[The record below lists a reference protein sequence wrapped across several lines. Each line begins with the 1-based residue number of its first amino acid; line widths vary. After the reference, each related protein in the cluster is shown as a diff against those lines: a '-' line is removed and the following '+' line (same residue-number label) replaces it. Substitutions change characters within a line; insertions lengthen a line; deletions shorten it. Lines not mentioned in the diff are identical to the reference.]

1 MKKIISVLC
10 AAVILLSCVSVSAF
24 AITED
29 EANSALAVQN
39 EAFNNIVKN
48 RLDVDGSGKITAA
61 DARLA
66 LLISAGIVEDG
77 ANSKNA
83 DIDGDGKVTSIDARI
98 YLRLAAGLENVIDYY
113 TDEEMYNYFLAI
125 VNSVKPNSHKYFKS
139 TVETTDKVNYTDSKG
154 VISSLNKQFGYYSA
168 IEPEMEGFDFAEE
181 IKAIEGDKY
190 YTDGSTYLSSISAT
204 ARTYPVEGNEYAC
217 IAQLADIKDIV
228 YKTNQTFTYNKYS
241 AKNQKTAKV
250 IATQTVTG
258 LDSLTIY
265 LKDDAAVSITG
276 DIAGKFDNT
285 YAAKALNIL
294 DEDAINDVVG
304 SYSLDDSFN
313 GLDDFGTCDIKI
325 TPKTLQ
331 YKDCYVTVYFD
342 PATGKPVGTVN
353 NLHYAIDM
361 NMDMFIDMDDD
372 YIETGNGITDAAMK
386 LALLNITGKNGGK
399 ILYIDGDFDVKNEM
413 SVNTT
418 YYFYENNAG
427 NSLTPG
433 SLI

>member
-1 MKKIISVLC
+1 MKKLISVFC
-10 AAVILLSCVSVSAF
+10 AVVILLSCVSVSAF
-24 AITED
+24 AITKD
-29 EANSALAVQN
+29 EANSTLAAQN

-48 RLDVDGSGKITAA
+48 RLDVDGSGAITAA

-66 LLISAGIVEDG
+66 LLISAGLVEEG
-77 ANSKNA
+77 ANAANA
-83 DIDGDGKVTSIDARI
+83 DIDGDGKVTSIDART
-98 YLRLAAGLENVIDYY
+98 YLRIAAGLENVIDYY

-125 VNSVKPNSHKYFKS
+125 VNSVKPNSHRYFKS
-139 TVETTDKVNYTDSKG
+139 TVEITDKVDYSDPKG
-154 VISSLNKQFGYYSA
+154 IVASLNRQFGYYSA
-168 IEPEMEGFDFAEE
+168 IEPEMKGFDFAQE
-181 IKAIEGDKY
+181 IKAVEGDKY
-190 YTDGSTYLSSISAT
+190 YADGSTYLSSISAT
-204 ARTYPVEGNEYAC
+204 ARTYPVEDNEFAC
-217 IAQLADIKDIV
+217 IAQLSDIKDIV
-228 YKTNQTFTYNKYS
+228 YKKNQSFTYNKYS

-276 DIAGKFDNT
+276 DLAGKFDNT
-285 YAAKALNIL
+285 YASKALNIL

-313 GLDDFGTCDIKI
+313 GLDDFGTCDITI

-342 PATGKPVGTVN
+342 PATGTPVGTVN

-372 YIETGNGITDAAMK
+372 YIETGSGITDLVMK
-386 LALLNITGKNGGK
+386 AALLEITSKNGGK
-399 ILYIDGDFDVKNEM
+399 ILKIDGDFDVTNEM
-413 SVNTT
+413 SVSTT
-418 YYFYENNAG
+418 YYFYNNYAG
-427 NSLTPG
+427 NTLSPG